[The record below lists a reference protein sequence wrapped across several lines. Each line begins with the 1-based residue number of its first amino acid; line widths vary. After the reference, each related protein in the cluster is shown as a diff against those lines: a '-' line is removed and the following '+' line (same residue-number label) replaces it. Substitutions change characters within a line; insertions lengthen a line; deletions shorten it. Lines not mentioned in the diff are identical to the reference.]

1 MDLDNCDH
9 ETLCSLVYEHI
20 LNGSDHAE
28 LVEHKIITLKND
40 LVEEF
45 LRR

>member
-1 MDLDNCDH
+1 MDFDNCDH

-20 LNGSDHAE
+20 LNGNAE
-28 LVEHKIITLKND
+28 LVELKIIAHKND
-40 LVEEF
+40 VIEEF